1 MYHYKDV
8 RRVKLGQ
15 AGFGNSVTIETFI
28 TTTCC
33 DLATKVSKA
42 LFFEKEAI
50 RSGWGN

>member
-15 AGFGNSVTIETFI
+15 AGFGNSVTIGTFI
-28 TTTCC
+28 TTCC
-33 DLATKVSKA
+33 DLAKKVSKA
-42 LFFEKEAI
+42 LFSEKQAI